1 MTHIFETT
9 EAMLNSID
17 AYVEDFANARAKER
31 AIALLA
37 ERFVQQARALITAD
51 INVCHPE
58 LDTFSPLAREL
69 CIDPWSAT

>member
-9 EAMLNSID
+9 NAMLNSID
-17 AYVEDFANARAKER
+17 AYAEDFANARAKER

-37 ERFVQQARALITAD
+37 ERFVQQARALMAAD

-58 LDTFSPLAREL
+58 LDTFSPLASEL
-69 CIDPWSAT
+69 RVDPWSVT